1 MATLYVFP
9 GVIRCHFRLPLM
21 LMTVLGI
28 QVGPRDPD
36 RHSKLPYFLR
46 LHGGVLPKMIL
57 PLAFMTAWST
67 LITCISV
74 WVHNRGS
81 NPFPPR
87 RPLILQN
94 KTGSM
99 ILIENPFA

>member
-1 MATLYVFP
+1 MATLYVIP
-9 GVIRCHFRLPLM
+9 RVVRCGFCSDTHTLSL
-21 LMTVLGI
+21 

-74 WVHNRGS
+74 WVHDRGS
-81 NPFPPR
+81 NP
-87 RPLILQN
+87 LLY
-94 KTGSM
+94 T
-99 ILIENPFA
+99 LLY